1 MYHAVCRA
9 EFRPF
14 NRSYSQLTFFIFL
27 IEYLVYIIRDDVRPF
42 VVRDFFVEVA
52 SKGFF
57 CFEISFC
64 PVKRG
69 NRAGS
74 SRNESD
80 YSRRGTQISFPLLE
94 SRSCENFGL
103 AHLSML

>member
-1 MYHAVCRA
+1 MTGFVFFPFFVSLGYILISLNGYLGL
-9 EFRPF
+9 RPF
-14 NRSYSQLTFFIFL
+14 LMG
-27 IEYLVYIIRDDVRPF
+27 
-42 VVRDFFVEVA
+42 DFFVEVTNRA
-52 SKGFF
+52 FF
-57 CFEISFC
+57 CFQVSYC

-103 AHLSML
+103 LIADFSIV